1 VRDRDI
7 MESAHSEARRLVEE
21 GGLTAELKSFVQRQ
35 WQEQFGLIEVG

>member
-1 VRDRDI
+1 

>member
-7 MESAHSEARRLVEE
+7 MERAHAEARRLVDE
-21 GGLTAELKSFVQRQ
+21 GGLGADLLQFVQAR